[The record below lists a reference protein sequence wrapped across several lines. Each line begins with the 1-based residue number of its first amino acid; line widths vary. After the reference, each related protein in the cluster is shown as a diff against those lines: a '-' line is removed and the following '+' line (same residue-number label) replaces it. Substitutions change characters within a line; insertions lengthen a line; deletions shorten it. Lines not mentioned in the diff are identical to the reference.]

1 MKIKQALVE
10 LLLKYLELKF
20 LHHVLYQPPPTFFW
34 LPLWFGKMPDF
45 YLIGK
50 VGFKVSSTELM
61 PDGPRGPRLFLGE
74 TELVERERHP
84 LEEDPLERLWPV
96 HTRVIFPSLLPAEQR
111 EEILQKCLFEVQNEP
126 RTRDSIGGSISR
138 GPVPNLASNLFVVRA
153 LAESHLK
160 RKTFQPLENESG
172 FWLLQQ
178 GQNLCFRI
186 CLGPFFSLLFLNI
199 LFIYVTETAREH
211 KQG

>member
-20 LHHVLYQPPPTFFW
+20 LHHVLYQPPHFFW

-84 LEEDPLERLWPV
+84 LEEGPLERPWPV
-96 HTRVIFPSLLPAEQR
+96 HTWVIFPSLLPAEQR
-111 EEILQKCLFEVQNEP
+111 EETLQKCFL
-126 RTRDSIGGSISR
+126 RSR
-138 GPVPNLASNLFVVRA
+138 MSQGPGIA
-153 LAESHLK
+153 
-160 RKTFQPLENESG
+160 
-172 FWLLQQ
+172 
-178 GQNLCFRI
+178 
-186 CLGPFFSLLFLNI
+186 
-199 LFIYVTETAREH
+199 
-211 KQG
+211 